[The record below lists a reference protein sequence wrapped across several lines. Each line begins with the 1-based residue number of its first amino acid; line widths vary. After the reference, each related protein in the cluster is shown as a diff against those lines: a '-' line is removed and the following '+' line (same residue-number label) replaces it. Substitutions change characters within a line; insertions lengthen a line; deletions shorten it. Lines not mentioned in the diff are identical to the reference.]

1 MKKNLKRYN
10 IAVNILFWTLV
21 LLISGSAIFLVSGG
35 IDHLKELLV
44 EGEETVIIEEKPI
57 VVNVKEVERIEEEVD
72 WFYFVA
78 TGYSGNDPSQ
88 GTTSTT
94 ATGERVREGI
104 IAVDPSVIPFGTE
117 IEIKDMGVFSA
128 EDCGGNIKGNRID
141 IYFDS
146 KSDAKAFG
154 RQGIWIRIMDD
165 NQGQVKL
172 AEIFE

>member
-1 MKKNLKRYN
+1 M
-10 IAVNILFWTLV
+10 
-21 LLISGSAIFLVSGG
+21 
-35 IDHLKELLV
+35 
-44 EGEETVIIEEKPI
+44 TVIIGSDHAGFGLKEKCRPHL
-57 VVNVKEVERIEEEVD
+57 ERKPGLMV
-72 WFYFVA
+72 
-78 TGYSGNDPSQ
+78 
-88 GTTSTT
+88 
-94 ATGERVREGI
+94 
-104 IAVDPSVIPFGTE
+104 
-117 IEIKDMGVFSA
+117 KDMGVFSA